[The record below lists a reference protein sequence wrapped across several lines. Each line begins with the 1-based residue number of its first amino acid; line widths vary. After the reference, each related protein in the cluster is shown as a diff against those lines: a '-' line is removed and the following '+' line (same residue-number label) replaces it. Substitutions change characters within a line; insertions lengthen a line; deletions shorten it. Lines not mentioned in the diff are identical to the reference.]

1 MMIYSVA
8 TYIDMLD
15 CFENIVF
22 KNGLSFLARSK
33 NKHNNNTPIHVV
45 HAGRE
50 RMVALKL
57 KKMPADTI
65 IKTMS
70 KTPPMELIIRQ
81 IWRNLKSRSSPTLEV
96 IIFFFR
102 GRQVSILRPR
112 KR

>member
-33 NKHNNNTPIHVV
+33 NKHSNNTPIHVV

-50 RMVALKL
+50 RMVALK
-57 KKMPADTI
+57 
-65 IKTMS
+65 
-70 KTPPMELIIRQ
+70 
-81 IWRNLKSRSSPTLEV
+81 
-96 IIFFFR
+96 
-102 GRQVSILRPR
+102 
-112 KR
+112 